1 VDHVPGRRLL
11 AAIAAWAVAGAAVYG
26 VIVVLAKAL
35 PHRYAHAHAG
45 DFEAS
50 FLLAL
55 YALLFAALWVAFGGA
70 RGLAGTLGFRYTSW
84 IHLLLAPVFWA
95 VTIVVGAL
103 LAVPFERWLGAPKSN
118 AAPLVEAATDPYAT
132 AVIAFTVVL
141 LAPMCEELLFRGA
154 IFGWLR
160 GHVPVAA
167 AAVLSAALFAVAH
180 RFPPAL
186 VLLFVAG
193 LSMAIVYERTGS
205 TLNTFVM
212 HMTQNAVALVA
223 VYSGV
228 ARG

>member
-11 AAIAAWAVAGAAVYG
+11 AALAGWAVAGAAAYG
-26 VIVVLAKAL
+26 VLVLLARLL

-45 DFEAS
+45 DFDAS

-55 YALLFAALWVAFGGA
+55 YALLFAALWIAFGGA

-84 IHLLLAPVFWA
+84 AHLLLAPLLWA

-118 AAPLVEAATDPYAT
+118 AVPLVQAARDPYAL
-132 AVIAFTVVL
+132 AVVAFTVVL
-141 LAPMCEELLFRGA
+141 LGPMCEELLFRGA

-160 GHVPVAA
+160 NRLPVAL
-167 AAVLSAALFAVAH
+167 AAVLSAALFALAH

-193 LSMAIVYERTGS
+193 LSMAIVYQRTGS

-212 HMTQNAVALVA
+212 HMTQNAVALAA
-223 VYSGV
+223 VYAGL
-228 ARG
+228 AR